1 MRARIAQTL
10 AVLAL
15 AGLAAPAFARDVAPQ
30 WLLDAAKTPVPA
42 YPAGTRA
49 VVLLDSTR
57 TDVSASG
64 EITTRLRRAI
74 KILGTAGRDLA
85 YIAVGFDS
93 RKTLGGFRAW
103 GIDPANQQYAVS
115 DRDAVETAAY
125 DGELYGD
132 MRVKALRVPA
142 ADPGSV
148 IGYEIIQSEIP
159 VSLQDSW
166 RFQSEDPIVV
176 AEYTLQLP
184 AGWTHEEHWFNA
196 AAPTPLVSG
205 AVTHWQFDNV
215 AAIHDEPDMPSWRG
229 VAGRM
234 EVNLV
239 PPREQADGRS
249 HRTWTD
255 VSRWYAA
262 LSGPRLVATPQ
273 LQAKTAEL
281 TSGKSAA
288 FERVKAIAAFA
299 QKDVRYVA
307 IEIGVGGYQP
317 HKAGE
322 IFANRYGDC
331 KDKVTVLRTMLR
343 EAGVESYYVLVNT
356 NRDAV
361 ARDFAS
367 MTSFN
372 HAIIAIKLPDDAPKE
387 LHAAIVHPQL
397 GRLLLFDPTSTS
409 TPIGSLPS
417 YLQQNRGLLVTDNGG
432 ELLELPANPA
442 EANRLQIAGTMKL
455 GADGTLEGE
464 VAETR
469 SGWLAA
475 AWRRH
480 LLSLSE
486 PERRK
491 YVERRLNDALT
502 QHSLKTWSVENVD
515 DLSKDLVLHYTF
527 TSTNYARRAAGLLL
541 VRPRVVGYP
550 TTPLDLNERK
560 YAYETDGPYVEVNDL
575 AIALPPGLAADEL
588 PPPQNLKTPA
598 LTYASESKL
607 DGATLRYHREL
618 RMNAFRVPLVNL
630 PELNKAL
637 AAISADERSKAVLK

>member
-1 MRARIAQTL
+1 MRAPIVRTL
-10 AVLAL
+10 AALAL
-15 AGLAAPAFARDVAPQ
+15 AALAMPAFARDVAPQ
-30 WLLDAAKTPVPA
+30 WLLDAAKTPVPS

-57 TDVSASG
+57 TDVSATG

-85 YIAVGFDS
+85 YVSVAVDSGKNFNGFH
-93 RKTLGGFRAW
+93 AW

-125 DGELYGD
+125 DGELYSD
-132 MRVKALRVPA
+132 MRIKALRVPA

-148 IGYEIIQSEIP
+148 IGYEIIQRETP
-159 VSLQDSW
+159 LTLQDSW
-166 RFQSEDPIVV
+166 HFQSEDPVVV

-184 AGWTHEEHWFNA
+184 AGWSHEEHWFNA

-205 AVTHWQFDNV
+205 NVTQWHFDNV
-215 AAIHDEPDMPSWRG
+215 DAIKSEADMPSWRG

-262 LSGPRLVATPQ
+262 LSGPRLVATPP

-281 TSGKSAA
+281 TNGKNGA
-288 FERVKAIAAFA
+288 FERVKAIAGFA

-317 HKAGE
+317 HMAGE

-343 EAGVESYYVLVNT
+343 QAGIESYYVLVNT

-372 HAIIAIKLPDDAPKE
+372 HVIIAIKLPDDAPQE
-387 LHAAIVHPQL
+387 LSSAVVHPQL
-397 GRLLLFDPTSTS
+397 GRLLLFDPTNTS
-409 TPIGSLPS
+409 TPIGSLPT

-442 EANRLQIAGTMKL
+442 EANRLHIAGTMKL

-475 AWRRH
+475 AWRSH

-486 PERRK
+486 AERRK
-491 YVERRLNDALT
+491 YLEGRLNDALT

-515 DLSKDLVLHYTF
+515 DLSKDLILHYTF

-550 TTPLDLNERK
+550 TQPLDLKERK
-560 YAYETDGPYVEVNDL
+560 YAYDTGGPYVEVNDL
-575 AIALPPGLAADEL
+575 TIALPAGLAADEL
-588 PPPQNLKTPA
+588 PPAQNIKTA
-598 LTYASESKL
+598 TLSYASESKL
-607 DGATLRYHREL
+607 DGGALHYHREL
-618 RMNAFRVPLVNL
+618 RMNGFRVPLAGL

-637 AAISADERSKAVLK
+637 MAISADERNKAVLK